1 MPGKLPPSR
10 LGATPPPISARQRWV
25 YIAALLMATV
35 ILGANLWVAFASET
49 ENLHQFTS
57 RIFLPLIG
65 LIAVLS
71 LLYAVRRAVESERIY
86 KALTTSE
93 QRLAQYLDAM
103 PGAVLVVDSQGQ
115 LFYANQNAQVI
126 LGPDLLA
133 ECQEV
138 GVLASGALLQA
149 GTGQAYPPERFPIRR
164 ALAGESCMVDDV
176 EARRAG
182 KVCRFELRA
191 SPVRDADG
199 RVAYAIAEFLD
210 VTARYAMQQ
219 DLHHRKD
226 VVEKLVG
233 VARQIPANHSLE
245 PAMRN
250 VLDVAMNITG
260 AEHGSLFL
268 VEQDGVVLHA
278 LLVRDH
284 PLRIE
289 YRGIGTLMMEK
300 GLAGWVYRNRQPL
313 LLADVTQDERWLAAS
328 TQQYV
333 IHAALLAPVLMDG
346 EALGV
351 LSVFHQ
357 QIDFFNQDHLGFLQ
371 AAADQMALALRNKQV
386 YEAERRLADEL
397 SKAKEVADA
406 AYRAKSM
413 FLAKVSHEL
422 RTPLTVIL
430 GYSDMLQ
437 EYAQAASLDSLK
449 DPLSK
454 IQNAASRLHSLIN
467 EILDFSEIEA
477 GRLEV
482 LPAKFDV
489 AQMVEQVAEQGGA
502 LAAKNNNTFQL
513 QYDENL
519 GQMSSDSQ
527 RIRQILNN
535 LLDNASKFTQQGV
548 ITLTARRMVDPAGD
562 WMVFVV
568 SDTGIGMSAEQ
579 LASLFQAFTQVD
591 SSTKRKYG
599 GTGLGLAISRQLARM
614 LGGDISVTSE
624 LDKGSQFTVRLPCNI
639 ALG

>member
-1 MPGKLPPSR
+1 
-10 LGATPPPISARQRWV
+10 
-25 YIAALLMATV
+25 
-35 ILGANLWVAFASET
+35 
-49 ENLHQFTS
+49 
-57 RIFLPLIG
+57 
-65 LIAVLS
+65 
-71 LLYAVRRAVESERIY
+71 
-86 KALTTSE
+86 
-93 QRLAQYLDAM
+93 
-103 PGAVLVVDSQGQ
+103 
-115 LFYANQNAQVI
+115 
-126 LGPDLLA
+126 
-133 ECQEV
+133 
-138 GVLASGALLQA
+138 
-149 GTGQAYPPERFPIRR
+149 
-164 ALAGESCMVDDV
+164 
-176 EARRAG
+176 
-182 KVCRFELRA
+182 
-191 SPVRDADG
+191 
-199 RVAYAIAEFLD
+199 
-210 VTARYAMQQ
+210 
-219 DLHHRKD
+219 
-226 VVEKLVG
+226 
-233 VARQIPANHSLE
+233 
-245 PAMRN
+245 
-250 VLDVAMNITG
+250 
-260 AEHGSLFL
+260 
-268 VEQDGVVLHA
+268 
-278 LLVRDH
+278 
-284 PLRIE
+284 
-289 YRGIGTLMMEK
+289 
-300 GLAGWVYRNRQPL
+300 
-313 LLADVTQDERWLAAS
+313 
-328 TQQYV
+328 
-333 IHAALLAPVLMDG
+333 
-346 EALGV
+346 
-351 LSVFHQ
+351 
-357 QIDFFNQDHLGFLQ
+357 
-371 AAADQMALALRNKQV
+371 
-386 YEAERRLADEL
+386 
-397 SKAKEVADA
+397 
-406 AYRAKSM
+406 M